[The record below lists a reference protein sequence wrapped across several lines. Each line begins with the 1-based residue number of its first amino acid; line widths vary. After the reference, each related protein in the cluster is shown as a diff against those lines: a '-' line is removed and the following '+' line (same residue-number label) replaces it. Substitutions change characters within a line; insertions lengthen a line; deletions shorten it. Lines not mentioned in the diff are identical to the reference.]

1 MRGVSCQEKRGKVR
15 VSNYGGHIDTYP
27 HAYFTSAAAIGVK
40 KEEIDVFI
48 DRLDKN
54 WKQYQKDLEK
64 KRQKETQK

>member
-1 MRGVSCQEKRGKVR
+1 MGFHAKKSVGKYEFT
-15 VSNYGGHIDTYP
+15 NYGGHIDTYP